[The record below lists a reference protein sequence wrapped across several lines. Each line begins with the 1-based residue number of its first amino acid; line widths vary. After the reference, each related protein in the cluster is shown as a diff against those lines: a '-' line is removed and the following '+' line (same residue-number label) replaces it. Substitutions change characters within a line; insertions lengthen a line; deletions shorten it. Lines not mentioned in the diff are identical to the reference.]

1 MTTASASAFDTQA
14 FLAQVDDSDDCARA
28 LDAEDPLR
36 EERALFAIPRDRA
49 GREQAYFCGNS
60 LGLMPRSVPD
70 AMAQELKDW
79 GDLAVEGH
87 FHAKNPWFSY
97 HEVFRDAGARLVGA
111 VPGEVVMM
119 NSLTVNLHLL
129 MASFYRPT
137 PERYRILI
145 ERGAFPSDEHAVA
158 SQARFYGF
166 DPADAI
172 LHVGP
177 KAGEDTIREEE
188 IERTLERKGE
198 EIALI
203 LLGGVNYA
211 TGQVFDMERITRA
224 GHEAGCVVGFDLAH
238 GAGNVPLRLHDWGVD
253 FAAWCSYKYLN
264 SGPGAV
270 AGAFVHDDH
279 WDAGYPRFEGW
290 WGHDPATRFRMAPT
304 FAPGLGAEAWQL
316 SNPPI
321 FAMTPL
327 KESLAIFDRVGM
339 HALRAKSLRLHAY
352 TRHLV
357 ERVSEERFGGKL
369 SVVTP
374 RADAAHGCQVSIR
387 VKPGAPGVAAEGA
400 QAVQRALLERGV
412 VADFREPD
420 VVRIAPVPLYNTFA
434 DCLRFVRTLAE
445 TAGAGG
451 A

>member
-1 MTTASASAFDTQA
+1 MTTTAPSEFDAKA
-14 FLAQVDDSDDCARA
+14 FLAQADDSDECARA
-28 LDAEDPLR
+28 LDADDPLR
-36 EERALFAIPRDRA
+36 EERARFAIPKDKS

-60 LGLMPRSVPD
+60 LGLMPRTVPD

-79 GDLAVEGH
+79 ADLGVEGH
-87 FHAKNPWFSY
+87 FHAKNHPWFSY
-97 HEVFRDAGARLVGA
+97 HEVFRDPGARLVGA
-111 VPGEVVMM
+111 IPGEVVMM

-137 PERYRILI
+137 PDRYRILI

-172 LHVGP
+172 LHIAP
-177 KAGEDTIREEE
+177 KAGEDTIREDE
-188 IERTLERKGE
+188 IERTLERKGD
-198 EIALI
+198 EIALV

-211 TGQVFDMERITRA
+211 TGQRFDMERITNA
-224 GHEAGCVVGFDLAH
+224 GHDAGAVVGFDLAH
-238 GAGNVPLRLHDWGVD
+238 AAGNVPMRLHDWNVD

-270 AGAFVHDDH
+270 AGAFVHENH
-279 WDAGYPRFEGW
+279 WDADYPRYEGW
-290 WGHDPATRFRMAPT
+290 WGHDPSTRFKMAPEFT
-304 FAPGLGAEAWQL
+304 PGLGAEAWQL

-327 KESLAIFDRVGM
+327 KASLAIFDRVGM

-352 TRHLV
+352 TRFLV
-357 ERVSEERFGGKL
+357 EKLGEERFRGAL

-374 RADAAHGCQVSIR
+374 RADDAHGCQLSIR
-387 VKPGAPGVAAEGA
+387 VRPGAAHTAK
-400 QAVQRALLERGV
+400 QIQQALLAKGV

-420 VVRIAPVPLYNTFA
+420 IVRIAPVPLYNTFA
-434 DCLRFVRTLAE
+434 DCLRFARALGE
-445 TAGAGG
+445 TA
-451 A
+451 

>member
-1 MTTASASAFDTQA
+1 MTSLAAHHEFDAKA
-14 FLAQVDDSDDCARA
+14 FLAQVDDSDECARA
-28 LDAEDPLR
+28 LDDADPLR
-36 EERALFAIPRDRA
+36 AERALFAIPRDKA
-49 GREQAYFCGNS
+49 GKEHAYFCGNS

-97 HEVFRDAGARLVGA
+97 HEIFREMGARLVGA
-111 VPGEVVMM
+111 IPGEVVMM

-137 PERYRILI
+137 PDRYRILI
-145 ERGAFPSDEHAVA
+145 EKGAFPSDEHAVA

-166 DPADAI
+166 DASDAI
-172 LHVGP
+172 LHITP
-177 KAGEDTIREEE
+177 RKGEDTIREQD
-188 IERTLERKGE
+188 IESVLKREGE
-198 EIALI
+198 SVALV

-211 TGQVFDMERITRA
+211 TGQLFDMARVTKA
-224 GHEAGCVVGFDLAH
+224 GHDAGAVVGFDLAH
-238 GAGNVPLRLHDWGVD
+238 AAGNAPLRLHEWGVD

-270 AGAFVHDDH
+270 AGAFVHEKH
-279 WDAGYPRFEGW
+279 WDADYPRFEGW
-290 WGHDPATRFRMAPT
+290 WGNDPSTRFRMGPD
-304 FAPGLGAEAWQL
+304 FVPGLGAEAWQL

-352 TRHLV
+352 TRMLV
-357 ERVSEERFGGKL
+357 EKISEERFGSKL
-369 SVVTP
+369 TIVTP
-374 RADAAHGCQVSIR
+374 SEDSAHGCQLSIR
-387 VKPGAPGVAAEGA
+387 VQGAKAAQ
-400 QAVQRALLERGV
+400 QALMQRGV

-420 VVRIAPVPLYNTFA
+420 IVRIAPVPLYNTFA
-434 DCLRFVRTLAE
+434 DCLRFAWAMGELA
-445 TAGAGG
+445 
-451 A
+451 

>member
-1 MTTASASAFDTQA
+1 MTTTAASEFDSKA
-14 FLAQVDDSDDCARA
+14 FLAQVDDSDECARA
-28 LDAEDPLR
+28 LDSDDPIR
-36 EERALFAIPRDRA
+36 GERARFAIPKDKSGRD
-49 GREQAYFCGNS
+49 QAYFCGNS

-79 GDLAVEGH
+79 AELAVEAH
-87 FHAKNPWFSY
+87 TDARNPWLPY
-97 HEVFRDAGARLVGA
+97 HENFRETGARLVGA

-137 PERYRILI
+137 AERYKILM

-166 DPADAI
+166 DPDDAVI
-172 LHVGP
+172 HVAP
-177 KAGEDTIREEE
+177 LDGEDTIREEE
-188 IERTLERKGE
+188 IERILREQGD
-198 EIALI
+198 EIALVM
-203 LLGGVNYA
+203 LGGVNYA
-211 TGQVFDMERITRA
+211 TGQLFDMERITRA
-224 GHEAGCVVGFDLAH
+224 GHDAGAVVGFDLAH
-238 GAGNVPLRLHDWGVD
+238 AAGNVPMRLHEWGVD

-270 AGAFVHDDH
+270 AGAFVHENH
-279 WDAGYPRFEGW
+279 WDADYPRYEGW
-290 WGHDPATRFRMAPT
+290 WGHDPATRFKMAPE
-304 FAPGLGAEAWQL
+304 FVPGLGAEAWQL

-357 ERVSEERFGGKL
+357 EQVSEERFASKL
-369 SVVTP
+369 SIITP
-374 RADAAHGCQVSIR
+374 RPDAAHGGQISIR
-387 VKPGAPGVAAEGA
+387 VNPGAPGVAAKGA
-400 QAVQRALLERGV
+400 KAIQQALLAKGV

-420 VVRIAPVPLYNTFA
+420 IVRISAVPLYNTFE
-434 DCLRFVRTLAE
+434 DCLRFARALGE
-445 TAGAGG
+445 TAGA
-451 A
+451 

>member
-1 MTTASASAFDTQA
+1 MTTATARNEFDAKA
-14 FLAQVDDSDDCARA
+14 FLAQVDDSDECARA
-28 LDAEDPLR
+28 LDADDPLR
-36 EERALFAIPRDRA
+36 EERARFAIPKDRS

-79 GDLAVEGH
+79 AELGVEGH
-87 FHAKNPWFSY
+87 FHAKNHPWFSY
-97 HEVFRDAGARLVGA
+97 HEVFRDSGARLVGA
-111 VPGEVVMM
+111 IPGEVVMM

-137 PERYRILI
+137 PDRYRILI

-166 DPADAI
+166 DPEDAI
-172 LHVGP
+172 IHVGP
-177 KAGEDTIREEE
+177 KAGEDTIREDE
-188 IERTLERKGE
+188 IERTLERRGD

-211 TGQVFDMERITRA
+211 TGQRFDMERITKA
-224 GHEAGCVVGFDLAH
+224 GHNAGCVVGFDLAH
-238 GAGNVPLRLHDWGVD
+238 AAGNVPMRLHEWGVD

-270 AGAFVHDDH
+270 AGAFVHENH
-279 WDAGYPRFEGW
+279 WDADYPRYEGW
-290 WGHDPATRFRMAPT
+290 WGHDPKTRFRMAPEFT
-304 FAPGLGAEAWQL
+304 PGLGAEAWQL

-327 KESLAIFDRVGM
+327 RESLAIFDRVGM

-352 TRHLV
+352 TRFLV
-357 ERVSEERFGGKL
+357 EKAGEERFKGNL
-369 SVVTP
+369 SIVTP
-374 RADAAHGCQVSIR
+374 RADDAHGCQLSIR
-387 VKPGAPGVAAEGA
+387 VKPGAANGA
-400 QAVQRALLERGV
+400 KQIQQALMGKGV

-420 VVRIAPVPLYNTFA
+420 IVRIAPVPLYNTFA
-434 DCLRFVRTLAE
+434 DCLRFARTLSE
-445 TAGAGG
+445 TA
-451 A
+451 

>member
-1 MTTASASAFDTQA
+1 MTSLAAHNEFDAQA
-14 FLAQVDDSDDCARA
+14 FLAQVDDSDECARA

-36 EERALFAIPRDRA
+36 EERALFAIPRDKS
-49 GREQAYFCGNS
+49 GKEHAYFCGNS

-97 HEVFRDAGARLVGA
+97 HEIFRDMGARLVGA
-111 VPGEVVMM
+111 IPGEVVMM

-145 ERGAFPSDEHAVA
+145 EKGAFPSDEHAVA

-166 DPADAI
+166 EPSDAI
-172 LHVGP
+172 LHIAP
-177 KAGEDTIREEE
+177 RKGEDTIREQD
-188 IERTLERKGE
+188 IESVLKREGE
-198 EIALI
+198 SVALV

-211 TGQVFDMERITRA
+211 TGQLFDMARVTKA
-224 GHEAGCVVGFDLAH
+224 GHEAGAVVGFDLAH
-238 GAGNVPLRLHDWGVD
+238 AAGNAPLRLHEWGVD

-270 AGAFVHDDH
+270 AGAFVHEKH
-279 WDAGYPRFEGW
+279 WDADYPRFEGW
-290 WGHDPATRFRMAPT
+290 WGNDPSTRFRMAPD
-304 FAPGLGAEAWQL
+304 FVPGLGAEAWQL

-352 TRHLV
+352 TRMLLQKIG
-357 ERVSEERFGGKL
+357 EERFGRTL
-369 SVVTP
+369 AVITP
-374 RADAAHGCQVSIR
+374 AQDAAHGCQLSIR
-387 VKPGAPGVAAEGA
+387 TPGAKAI
-400 QAVQRALLERGV
+400 QKALMERGV

-420 VVRIAPVPLYNTFA
+420 IVRIAPVPLYNSFA
-434 DCLRFVRTLAE
+434 DCLRFAWTMGELA
-445 TAGAGG
+445 
-451 A
+451 

>member
-1 MTTASASAFDTQA
+1 MTSLASESAFDAQA

-28 LDAEDPLR
+28 LDADDPLR
-36 EERALFAIPRDRA
+36 EERSLFSIPRDKTGA
-49 GREQAYFCGNS
+49 EQAYFCGNS
-60 LGLMPRSVPD
+60 LGLMPRSVPG

-87 FHAKNPWFSY
+87 FHAKNHPWFSY
-97 HEVFRDAGARLVGA
+97 HEAFRDTGARLVGA
-111 VPGEVVMM
+111 IPGEVVMM

-137 PERYRILI
+137 HDRYRIVI
-145 ERGAFPSDEHAVA
+145 EKGAFPSDEHAVA

-166 DPADAI
+166 DPSDAV
-172 LHVGP
+172 LHIAP
-177 KAGEDTIREEE
+177 RKGEDTIREQD
-188 IERTLERKGE
+188 IESVLKREGE
-198 EIALI
+198 SVALV

-211 TGQVFDMERITRA
+211 TGQWFDMARITKA
-224 GHEAGCVVGFDLAH
+224 GHDAGAVVGFDLAH
-238 GAGNVPLRLHDWGVD
+238 AAGNVPLRLHEWGVD

-270 AGAFVHDDH
+270 AGAFVHESH

-290 WGHDPATRFRMAPT
+290 WGHDPATRFRMGPDFT
-304 FAPGLGAEAWQL
+304 PGLGAEAWQL

-327 KESLAIFDRVGM
+327 RESLAIFDRVGM

-352 TRHLV
+352 TRALV
-357 ERVSEERFGGKL
+357 EKLGEERFGGRL
-369 SVVTP
+369 SIVTP
-374 RADAAHGCQVSIR
+374 REDASHGCQISIR
-387 VKPGAPGVAAEGA
+387 APRARET
-400 QAVQRALLERGV
+400 QKALLERGV

-420 VVRIAPVPLYNTFA
+420 IVRIAPVPLYNSFA
-434 DCLRFVRTLAE
+434 DCLRFVRTMGELA
-445 TAGAGG
+445 
-451 A
+451 

>member
-1 MTTASASAFDTQA
+1 MTTATARNEFDAKA
-14 FLAQVDDSDDCARA
+14 FLAQVDDSDECARA
-28 LDAEDPLR
+28 LDADDPLSG
-36 EERALFAIPRDRA
+36 ERARFAIPKDKS

-79 GDLAVEGH
+79 AELAVEGH
-87 FHAKNPWFSY
+87 FHAKNHPWFSY
-97 HEVFRDAGARLVGA
+97 HEVFRDSGARLVGA
-111 VPGEVVMM
+111 IPGEVVMM

-137 PERYRILI
+137 PDRYRILV

-177 KAGEDTIREEE
+177 KGGEDAIREDE
-188 IERTLERKGE
+188 IERTLERMGD
-198 EIALI
+198 EIALV

-211 TGQVFDMERITRA
+211 TGQRFDMERITKA
-224 GHEAGCVVGFDLAH
+224 GHNAGCVVGFDLAH
-238 GAGNVPLRLHDWGVD
+238 AAGNVPMRLHEWNVD

-270 AGAFVHDDH
+270 AGAFVHENH
-279 WDAGYPRFEGW
+279 WDADYPRYEGW
-290 WGHDPATRFRMAPT
+290 WGHDPSTRFKMAPE
-304 FAPGLGAEAWQL
+304 FVPGLGAEAWQL

-327 KESLAIFDRVGM
+327 RESLAIFDRVGM

-352 TRHLV
+352 TRFLV
-357 ERVSEERFGGKL
+357 EKVGEERFKGNL
-369 SVVTP
+369 SIVTP
-374 RADAAHGCQVSIR
+374 RADDAHGCQLSIR
-387 VKPGAPGVAAEGA
+387 VKPGATNSAKQIQ
-400 QAVQRALLERGV
+400 QALMGKGV

-420 VVRIAPVPLYNTFA
+420 IVRIAPVPLYNTFA
-434 DCLRFVRTLAE
+434 DCLRFARTLSE
-445 TAGAGG
+445 TA
-451 A
+451 